1 MKHDAVGAT
10 YYKIKHKGT
19 QEELYAKCDLPV
31 KAEKLCEIL
40 GLDEFTAEI
49 ISKEEYDRETDDEE
63 GDVE

>member
-1 MKHDAVGAT
+1 MT

-19 QEELYAKCDLPV
+19 GEEFYAKCDLPV

-63 GDVE
+63 EGAQ